1 MMMMIYI
8 YIYIY
13 ICRKRLQVDVNPG
26 SYVSFQSLA
35 LCVGLWV
42 LHTYSS
48 ETVLRTAELSVPLVR
63 MKIMEIHKIYY
74 FNISG
79 SDSYSFLCGPFV

>member
-1 MMMMIYI
+1 MG
-8 YIYIY
+8 
-13 ICRKRLQVDVNPG
+13 RNRLQNDVNPG
-26 SYVSFQSLA
+26 SYVSLESHA
-35 LCVGLWV
+35 LYVCLWV

-48 ETVLRTAELSVPLVR
+48 ETVLRAAELSVPLVR
-63 MKIMEIHKIYY
+63 MKIMEIYKIYY